1 MLTNR
6 LFNKIM
12 ETRWMYKLSKSSVR
26 VQGLMHVGN
35 NVRIRNSYIYVGP
48 KATLTIA
55 DNVMISD
62 VGIYVYDGKFIIGE
76 KCVIEREKNSSRP
89 EYIVDSGASITIE
102 DHVRLQCQRMWTRF
116 GGVLN
121 IDKYTNVNAHSEIR
135 CDNNVKIG
143 AYCQISYNTKI
154 WDTNTHSIYSPDV
167 RRQLAE
173 QYYPGLGHENERPK
187 TKPVSIG
194 DDCWLGENVAILKGT
209 TLEDEV
215 IIGFNTVVSNCKI
228 EKGKTVI
235 TKITNKI
242 L

>member
-1 MLTNR
+1 MLIDR
-6 LFNKIM
+6 LLNKIR
-12 ETRWMYKLSKSSVR
+12 ETRWRYKLSKSAVR
-26 VQGLMHVGN
+26 VQGLMQVGD

-62 VGIYVYDGKFIIGE
+62 VGIFVYDGKFIIGE

-89 EYIVDSGASITIE
+89 EYIVDSGASITIAN
-102 DHVRLQCQRMWTRF
+102 HVRLQCQRMWVRF

-121 IDKYTNVNAHSEIR
+121 IDKYTNINAQSEIR

-143 AYCQISYNTKI
+143 AYCQISYNTRI

-187 TKPVSIG
+187 TKPVLIG

-215 IIGFNTVVSNCKI
+215 IIGFNTVVSNSKI

-235 TKITNKI
+235 TKIANKI